1 MSGTPELDRVA
12 DARRKLAAHAGFPR
26 SYWVVYGLVLVLS
39 AGLPVWVSYL
49 PSADWVYVSGAI
61 AVLGVGSAVYVMV
74 RRRRSCVYLP
84 RRISSYPKAYKIWLC
99 GIVVTF
105 GGFLGIQQ
113 LVEHGH
119 RDIALYVLAPI
130 AVVVFIAQV
139 ATRSAMRADIEAGR
153 VTP

>member
-49 PSADWVYVSGAI
+49 PSDGWVYVSWAI
-61 AVLGVGSAVYVMV
+61 AVLGVGSAVYAMV
-74 RRRRSCVYLP
+74 RRRRSGVYLS
-84 RRISSYPKAYKIWLC
+84 RRISAYPTAHRIWLA
-99 GIVVTF
+99 GLVVTF
-105 GGFLGIQQ
+105 GGFVGIQQ

-119 RDIALYVLAPI
+119 RDIALYVLAPL
-130 AVVVFIAQV
+130 AVVVFVAQV

-153 VTP
+153 VTS

>member
-74 RRRRSCVYLP
+74 RRRRSGVYLP

-139 ATRSAMRADIEAGR
+139 ATRSAMRADIEAGW